1 MTRFEECLAAL
12 QGVARFERT
21 HQIWDTFHDDQALSR
36 SDFTC
41 LRFKRWNGVISR
53 HTTPEFAEACHE
65 LGIPLVD
72 LNDTA
77 KIAGVPKLRPDNGV
91 IGRIAA
97 EHLIERGF
105 RSFAF
110 DGFTE
115 LWSEERREGFET
127 AVRQAGRTCSVREMP
142 YPGDRSQ
149 LWDSEAIGAIEA
161 WLSGLPRPC
170 GVMGCAD
177 FRARQILA
185 AARNLKLMV
194 PEELAVIGTNN
205 DYIRCELSTPR
216 LSSVEING
224 FRTGYRAA
232 EVLAAMLEGRDL
244 GALDE
249 RIAPTG
255 VVTRQSTE
263 IQAVDDFCVAKAL
276 SIIRERACQGL
287 TTDELTSEV
296 HASRSQL
303 EKKFRQCIGRSP
315 QAEIRRVRLDKVRQ
329 LLTETDLPLK
339 RIAEITGFGSI
350 EYLSVFFK
358 RAVGE
363 TPGQFRANTSPKP
376 PHVAMSRDLSATG

>member
-1 MTRFEECLAAL
+1 MAAL

-53 HTTPEFAEACHE
+53 HTTPEFAEACRE

-72 LNDTA
+72 MNDSA
-77 KIAGVPKLRPDNGV
+77 KIPGVPKLRPDNHV
-91 IGRIAA
+91 IGRI
-97 EHLIERGF
+97 
-105 RSFAF
+105 
-110 DGFTE
+110 
-115 LWSEERREGFET
+115 
-127 AVRQAGRTCSVREMP
+127 
-142 YPGDRSQ
+142 
-149 LWDSEAIGAIEA
+149 
-161 WLSGLPRPC
+161 
-170 GVMGCAD
+170 
-177 FRARQILA
+177 A

-205 DYIRCELSTPR
+205 DYIRCELSYPR
-216 LSSVEING
+216 MSSVEING

-232 EVLAAMLEGRDL
+232 EVLSAMLDGQDL
-244 GALDE
+244 GQLDE

-255 VVTRQSTE
+255 VIARQSTD
-263 IQAVDDFCVAKAL
+263 IRAVDEFCVAKAL

-287 TTDELTSEV
+287 TTDELTAEV

-303 EKKFRQCIGRSP
+303 EKKFRHYIGRSP
-315 QAEIRRVRLDKVRQ
+315 QAEIRRVRLEKVRQ

-339 RIAEITGFGSI
+339 RIAEVTGFGSI

-363 TPGQFRANTSPKP
+363 TPGQFRAHTSPKP
-376 PHVAMSRDLSATG
+376 PRASAGGGSSAAG